1 MREVTTKQWDSS
13 YSAFQLVSFPGA
25 HPAIVVSFHLWVVVQ
40 LTEMCYNSFEKC
52 YNLYCIYYISCLS
65 NQVLLLLYYRWN
77 VLSDEKRLVWPTTG
91 QLCIVIMIR
100 DRILSDVGYCHMAS
114 LLSFPAFKGC
124 IPVKWCIL
132 LNLFSLFLYFPDSLS
147 HYIQFYW
154 WLFIRNLILLIF
166 FKGTNPLNIVAMLI
180 S

>member
-147 HYIQFYW
+147 HYIHFTDDY
-154 WLFIRNLILLIF
+154 LSE
-166 FKGTNPLNIVAMLI
+166 I
-180 S
+180 SFC